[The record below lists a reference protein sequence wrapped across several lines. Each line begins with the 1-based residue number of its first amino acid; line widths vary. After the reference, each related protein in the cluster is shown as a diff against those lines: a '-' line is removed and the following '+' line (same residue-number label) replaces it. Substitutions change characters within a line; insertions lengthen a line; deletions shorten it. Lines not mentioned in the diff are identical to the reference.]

1 MLRTVAQP
9 VPTPGAVGHTAWAI
23 ACGSMASESSSG
35 RSIVLYPDPV
45 LLRKAAPV
53 ERIDAWV
60 RDLVDDMVRIMR
72 DLDGAGIAAPQVGE
86 SVRIFVVEERE
97 ATENSPAEPLGV
109 YINPVLSAPEG
120 AVEPFEEGC
129 LSLPEIRAEIRR
141 PPTITITAQDL
152 DGRTFTRTNGG
163 FLARVWQ
170 HEFDHLEGTLITERM
185 TAIDRLAC
193 RNRLKS
199 LQADWDAEHAPPP
212 SPPAPKSAGG
222 DGKRSGFLRGFKR
235 R

>member
-1 MLRTVAQP
+1 
-9 VPTPGAVGHTAWAI
+9 
-23 ACGSMASESSSG
+23 MASESSTG

-60 RDLVDDMVRIMR
+60 RGLVDDMVRIMR

-97 ATENSPAEPLGV
+97 ATEGSPAEPLGV
-109 YINPVLSAPEG
+109 YINPVLSEPVG

-141 PPTITITAQDL
+141 PPQITITAMDL
-152 DGRTFTRTNGG
+152 EGRTFTKTDCG

-185 TAIDRLAC
+185 QAIDRLAA
-193 RNRLKS
+193 RSQLKS
-199 LQADWDAEHAPPP
+199 LQADWDAEHEPPP
-212 SPPAPKSAGG
+212 AAPATA
-222 DGKRSGFLRGFKR
+222 KRSGFLRGFKR